1 MKRTL
6 LSFLIILC
14 TALAV
19 QAQPAP
25 VYTLKSCLEQ
35 GLLNNYSLRITRNE
49 SMQSLNVKG
58 LFPAGEGAGY
68 AGGIV
73 SAAIDGERC
82 AEGVAG
88 YLSLV

>member
-25 VYTLKSCLEQ
+25 VYTLKILSGTGTAEQ
-35 GLLNNYSLRITRNE
+35 
-49 SMQSLNVKG
+49 
-58 LFPAGEGAGY
+58 LFLAYHP
-68 AGGIV
+68 
-73 SAAIDGERC
+73 
-82 AEGVAG
+82 
-88 YLSLV
+88 

>member
-25 VYTLKSCLEQ
+25 VYTLKSCLV
-35 GLLNNYSLRITRNE
+35 LLALE
-49 SMQSLNVKG
+49 SY
-58 LFPAGEGAGY
+58 E
-68 AGGIV
+68 
-73 SAAIDGERC
+73 C
-82 AEGVAG
+82 
-88 YLSLV
+88 